1 MQCLTHQ
8 AFGSCNEKD
17 IPCQLKALQE
27 KFEDMQRQLDQDETN
42 FEKVGS
48 NPAFI
53 DAKGATNNFVVDQ
66 PDDGKDDLILN
77 LKKEIDANKAKID
90 SIDAKADT
98 NLAEIKAKA
107 DTINA
112 KGAKIDDLMAKVDAN
127 GIKINANAGQINA
140 NKDKIATNAGNVVK
154 NRANIDSH
162 GSKVQDLQE
171 EVDQAEV
178 KIKANFETIQENEV
192 DIKNISAFKE
202 EVKKSQRQVH
212 FAVGRREKDTL
223 SLKYNILK
231 SERNQKKYSQWITF
245 TTNNKTTTNAGMNIK
260 TGRFVVPIC
269 GNYAFDFHIR

>member
-1 MQCLTHQ
+1 MHQ
-8 AFGSCNEKD
+8 ATGSCNVKD
-17 IPCQLKALQE
+17 IPCQLKALQD
-27 KFEDMQRQLDQDETN
+27 KFDVMERKLDQDETN
-42 FEKVGS
+42 FNSTLEKVAS

-53 DAKGATNNFVVDQ
+53 DAKGANNKFIVDQ
-66 PDDGKDDLILN
+66 PDDRVDDLILN
-77 LKKEIDANKAKID
+77 LKKEIDANKARID
-90 SIDAKADT
+90 TIDAKAEL
-98 NLAEIKAKA
+98 NLAEIKTKA
-107 DTINA
+107 DTIDA

-127 GIKINANAGQINA
+127 GIKINANAGQINV

-202 EVKKSQRQVH
+202 EVKKSQRQVY
-212 FAVGRREKDTL
+212 FAVGRPEKDRL

-245 TTNNKTTTNAGMNIK
+245 TTNNKTTNAGMNIK
-260 TGRFVVPIC
+260 TGKFVVPIC
-269 GNYAFDFHIR
+269 GNYAFDFHRR